1 MDALALVWGRMPYFS
16 LVLIRTGA
24 LLFSLPMFGAR
35 GVPVPLKVGMAVAF
49 SWALLPILPL
59 PDRAAP
65 QEVLEWGLVA
75 IREAAIGL
83 AIGWMVHLVL
93 AAVPLAG
100 HVLGYQMGFGLAN
113 LMDPVGQQQ
122 LSMSAHFLNLM
133 ALWLFF
139 VMDGHHLLVTV
150 LFESFRWSPPVGL
163 ADGAW
168 MGALGAEAG
177 RTLFWNTLVLAG
189 PLLLVLLLLEVA
201 LGIMARVVPQMNVFI
216 VAGPVQ
222 IAIGLLGLGAG
233 LGLMAPWMLK
243 ELSWLRQLYG
253 LLGG

>member
-1 MDALALVWGRMPYFS
+1 MALMWGRIPYFS

-24 LLFSLPMFGAR
+24 LFFSLPMFGAR
-35 GVPVPLKVGMAVAF
+35 GVPVMVKVGMAMAF

-65 QEVLEWGLVA
+65 QGVLQWGLVS

-122 LSMSAHFLNLM
+122 LSVTAHLLNLM

-139 VMDGHHLLVTV
+139 VLDGHHLLVTV
-150 LFESFRWSPPVGL
+150 LFESFRWSPPGGL
-163 ADGAW
+163 VDGAW
-168 MGALGAEAG
+168 MRALGTEAG
-177 RTLFWNTLVLAG
+177 RTLFWNTAVLAG
-189 PLLLVLLLLEVA
+189 PLLAILLLLQAA

-216 VAGPVQ
+216 VAVPLQ
-222 IAIGLLGLGAG
+222 SAIGLLGLGAG
-233 LGLMAPWMLK
+233 LGLMAPWMAK
-243 ELSWLRQLYG
+243 ELGWLRQLYG
-253 LLGG
+253 LFGG

>member
-1 MDALALVWGRMPYFS
+1 MALMWDRIPHFS

-35 GVPVPLKVGMAVAF
+35 GVPVSVKVGMAVAF

-59 PDRAAP
+59 GGTLP
-65 QEVLEWGLVA
+65 QGVVQWGLLS

-83 AIGWMVHLVL
+83 AMGWMVHLVI

-122 LSMSAHFLNLM
+122 LSVTAHFLNVV
-133 ALWLFF
+133 ALWLFL
-139 VMDGHHLLVTV
+139 VLDGHHLLVTV
-150 LFESFRWSPPVGL
+150 LFESFRWGPPGGL
-163 ADGAW
+163 VDGAS

-177 RTLFWNTLVLAG
+177 RSLFWNTPALAG
-189 PLLLVLLLLEVA
+189 PLLLVLLLLQVA

-216 VAGPVQ
+216 VAVPVQ
-222 IAIGLLGLGAG
+222 SAIGLLGLGAG
-233 LGLMAPWMLK
+233 LGLMAPWMAK
-243 ELSWLRQLYG
+243 ELGWLRQIYG

>member
-1 MDALALVWGRMPYFS
+1 MALMWGRIPYFS

-24 LLFSLPMFGAR
+24 LFFSLPMFGAR
-35 GVPVPLKVGMAVAF
+35 GVPVPVKVGMAVAF

-59 PDRAAP
+59 PDWTPP
-65 QEVLEWGLVA
+65 QEVFEWGLASV
-75 IREAAIGL
+75 REAAIGL

-122 LSMSAHFLNLM
+122 LSVTAHLLNVM

-139 VMDGHHLLVTV
+139 VLDGHHLLVRV
-150 LFESFRWSPPVGL
+150 LFESFRWSPPGGL
-163 ADGAW
+163 VHEAL
-168 MGALGAEAG
+168 MEALGAETG

-189 PLLLVLLLLEVA
+189 PLLAILLLLQVA

-216 VAGPVQ
+216 VAVPVQ
-222 IAIGLLGLGAG
+222 NAIGLLGLGAG
-233 LGLMAPWMLK
+233 LGLIGPWMVK
-243 ELSWLRQLYG
+243 ELGFLRELYG